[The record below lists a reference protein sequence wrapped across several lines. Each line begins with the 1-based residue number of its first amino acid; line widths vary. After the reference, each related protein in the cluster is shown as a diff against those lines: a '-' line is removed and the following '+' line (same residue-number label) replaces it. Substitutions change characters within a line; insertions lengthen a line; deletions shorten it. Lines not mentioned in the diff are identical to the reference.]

1 MCLEN
6 MFEKSLKF
14 YLMLKK
20 WLKKLIKMATGNIVQ
35 GPVTADPHA

>member
-14 YLMLKK
+14 FNVE
-20 WLKKLIKMATGNIVQ
+20 KMAKKINKNGNW
-35 GPVTADPHA
+35 